1 MIENSVVS
9 CPPCHVAGGDWHYTR
24 YSTLFQINVNNVKNL
39 KGACVSHLGS
49 LWPTV
54 VPWSWLSP
62 RRARPRHHG
71 TRARYWMLTSDPT
84 FWSHREP
91 ASSASVSQR
100 DGAPAECAPRQFEA

>member
-24 YSTLFQINVNNVKNL
+24 YSTLFQINVNDVKNL

-62 RRARPRHHG
+62 RSGA
-71 TRARYWMLTSDPT
+71 AVKPT
-84 FWSHREP
+84 T
-91 ASSASVSQR
+91 
-100 DGAPAECAPRQFEA
+100 APRNARSVLDINF